1 MFDFEDH
8 LIRSLFVAALFVLFG
23 IAFIAGFCGSCA
35 VVKPGTRGVRVT
47 LGSVTPYAL
56 PEGFTLKMPFISD
69 VVPVSIQQKT
79 FRGTAAAFSSDLQNV
94 MIEYAIMYR
103 IPEAKVVEIYRGY
116 QGEPLETLVVPRIN
130 EYIKQVTA
138 LHRAEEIV
146 KAREQIRVSAL
157 DKTRAAVG
165 EIVLIVDLSIV
176 NLDFSDAM
184 EHSIEQKVVQEQLA
198 LAKNFELQKEQ
209 KEAEITIVKATAE
222 AESVKIRGQA
232 LKESPQVV
240 ELEIVKKWNGISP
253 STLVVGSGGANI
265 ILPVRKDSQEK

>member
-1 MFDFEDH
+1 
-8 LIRSLFVAALFVLFG
+8 VLGVFG
-23 IAFIAGFCGSCA
+23 IAFCILLITGVCGSCA
-35 VVKPGTRGVRVT
+35 VVKPGTRGVRIT

-56 PEGFTLKMPFISD
+56 PEGFTLKMPFISY

-79 FRGTAAAFSSDLQNV
+79 FVGDTAAFSSDLQNV
-94 MIEYAIMYR
+94 QIRYAVMHR
-103 IPEAKVVEIYRGY
+103 IPESKVVEIYRGY
-116 QGEPLETLVVPRIN
+116 QGDPLDTLVVPRIS

-157 DKTRAAVG
+157 EKARAAVG
-165 EIVLIVDLSIV
+165 EIVMIVDLSIT
-176 NLDFSDAM
+176 NMDFSDAM

-198 LAKNFELQKEQ
+198 LAKSFELQKEQ

-253 STLVVGSGGANI
+253 STLVVGSGGASI
-265 ILPVRKDSQEK
+265 ILPARKDTIEK